1 MKKIGV
7 TTECVCDLPENYF
20 EKHEVPVV
28 YFYITTE
35 TGRFRDVYEVTAGN
49 MIEYLEQ
56 GKKRVQTNAPEVK
69 EFMTF
74 FAQQLKQYE
83 QIIHIGIT
91 DQVSLSYR
99 NALEAVSL
107 MGEEGK
113 RIHLVDSGHLS
124 TGMGF
129 VVIKAVELR
138 DAGKSVSDIIAELD
152 VMKKRIST
160 SFIAPDAEYLYQ
172 NGKVG
177 KLSRNICRAFQLHPI
192 LKMKNGKISL
202 GGFKVGHYHRAVLR
216 YVREE
221 LKRENNIQ
229 KDRIF
234 ITHTGCPVRFIN
246 EVKEEVA
253 AHGPFEKV
261 IVTKASATI
270 SCNCGVET
278 LGVLYQMKE

>member
-1 MKKIGV
+1 
-7 TTECVCDLPENYF
+7 
-20 EKHEVPVV
+20 
-28 YFYITTE
+28 
-35 TGRFRDVYEVTAGN
+35 
-49 MIEYLEQ
+49 
-56 GKKRVQTNAPEVK
+56 
-69 EFMTF
+69 
-74 FAQQLKQYE
+74 
-83 QIIHIGIT
+83 
-91 DQVSLSYR
+91 
-99 NALEAVSL
+99 
-107 MGEEGK
+107 
-113 RIHLVDSGHLS
+113 
-124 TGMGF
+124 
-129 VVIKAVELR
+129 
-138 DAGKSVSDIIAELD
+138 
-152 VMKKRIST
+152 
-160 SFIAPDAEYLYQ
+160 
-172 NGKVG
+172 
-177 KLSRNICRAFQLHPI
+177 
-192 LKMKNGKISL
+192 MKNGKISL